1 VEFNHSSLK
10 ATIGYF
16 MTTSPGKIPMQAL
29 QKRQVILTSQ
39 ATAVFSQ
46 LPQRLLTILLGRN
59 GFSGTMSPAVQTTG
73 ANVGEDE
80 KDTYLGISIVLSSNG
95 RTAVVSYGLDGGR
108 VRTYQ
113 LKCEQ

>member
-1 VEFNHSSLK
+1 
-10 ATIGYF
+10 
-16 MTTSPGKIPMQAL
+16 
-29 QKRQVILTSQ
+29 
-39 ATAVFSQ
+39 
-46 LPQRLLTILLGRN
+46 
-59 GFSGTMSPAVQTTG
+59 MSPAVQTTG

-80 KDTYLGISIVLSSNG
+80 KDTYLGINIVLSSNG